1 MMNQISRNRTLRSA
15 RASAYSIVLEPSA
28 DADGL
33 WTAEVPAFGIVTE
46 GDGSD
51 GARKAALDAIRGYVE
66 VANRLGKP
74 IPDGDLIDVPGIAWS
89 AAPPI
94 AAQRARR
101 KR

>member
-1 MMNQISRNRTLRSA
+1 MNVISRKGIVPST

-28 DADGL
+28 DDDGV

-66 VANRLGKP
+66 VASRLGKP
-74 IPDGDLIDVPGIAWS
+74 IPDGDLIDIPGVAWS

-94 AAQRARR
+94 APERARR
-101 KR
+101 ER